1 MLLFFI
7 IQYFLLLN
15 KQQIII
21 NFGGVAYLK
30 SHIYPK
36 FNLEVKYFSV
46 KFSLF
51 LKFSIKINI
60 KKQVKTL
67 FTSKISEN

>member
-1 MLLFFI
+1 MLLFFYYSI
-7 IQYFLLLN
+7 FPFI